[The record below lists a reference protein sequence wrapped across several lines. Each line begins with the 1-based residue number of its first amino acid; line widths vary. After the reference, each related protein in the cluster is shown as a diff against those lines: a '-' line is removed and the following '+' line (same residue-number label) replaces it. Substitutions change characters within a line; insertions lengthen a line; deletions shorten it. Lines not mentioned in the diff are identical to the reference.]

1 MSNTRVVVILA
12 AVACGVAAA
21 TALRDAIGN
30 SIENIG
36 GLEPCGAAAV
46 AQCATALSRC
56 VTRRYQVACSIIGVV
71 LEGAPRAARDYTRRR
86 GAPQL
91 LRGL

>member
-36 GLEPCGAAAV
+36 LEPCGAAAV

-56 VTRRYQVACSIIGVV
+56 VTRRYQVACSIGVV

-91 LRGL
+91 LRDL

>member
-12 AVACGVAAA
+12 AVACGAAAA

-30 SIENIG
+30 SIENI

-56 VTRRYQVACSIIGVV
+56 VTRRHQVAACSVCVV
-71 LEGAPRAARDYTRRR
+71 LEGPPRAARDYTRRR